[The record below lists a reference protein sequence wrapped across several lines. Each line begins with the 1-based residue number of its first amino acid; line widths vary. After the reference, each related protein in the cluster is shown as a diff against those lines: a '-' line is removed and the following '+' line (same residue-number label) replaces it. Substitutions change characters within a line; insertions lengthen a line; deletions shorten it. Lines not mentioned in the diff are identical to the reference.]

1 MTPEGDP
8 IIINIDASPPRPSL
22 GGLVSIKKRITIDGG
37 AVVYVLEHPLRQRG
51 DSDRVR
57 AAKQKATSA
66 AQAMRNQILSLRQLE
81 LHEGLNAYANGAV
94 AKAVHDI
101 VGVQFRNMATVGG
114 SLFGR
119 FGFSDVLTVFLAMD
133 AYVELYRG
141 GIVPL
146 ETFANMEKDRDI
158 LVRLI
163 VKKKPGCFAYQ
174 AMRNQR
180 TDFPILTCAASKV
193 DGEYRVVVGAR
204 PARARVLRDEKG
216 LLSGGVNEESAKAFA
231 AFAAETLPTGG
242 NVRGTAE
249 YRTHLIRVLTRRTLT
264 ELEG

>member
-1 MTPEGDP
+1 MIRIQNYVMAESLEEAYQLNQNKRSRIIGGMLWLKMSNIAVHTAIDLSRLGLNEIEETEEEFSIGAMT
-8 IIINIDASPPRPSL
+8 
-22 GGLVSIKKRITIDGG
+22 T
-37 AVVYVLEHPLRQRG
+37 
-51 DSDRVR
+51 
-57 AAKQKATSA
+57 
-66 AQAMRNQILSLRQLE
+66 LRQLE
-81 LHEGLNAYANGAV
+81 LHKGLNTYANGAV

-133 AYVELYRG
+133 ACVELYKG
-141 GIVPL
+141 GIASL
-146 ETFANMEKDRDI
+146 EEFVNMEKDRDI

-180 TDFPILTCAASKV
+180 TDFPVLTCAVSKV

-204 PARARVLRDEKG
+204 PARARVLRDEQG
-216 LLSGGVNEESAKAFA
+216 LLSGGVTEESAKAFA
-231 AFAAETLPTGG
+231 AFAAETLPTGS

-249 YRTHLIRVLTRRTLT
+249 YRTHLIRVLTRRTLM

>member
-1 MTPEGDP
+1 MIRIQNYVMAESLEEAYQLNQNKRSRIIGGMLWLKMSNIAVHTAIDLSRLGLNKIEETEEEFSIGAMT
-8 IIINIDASPPRPSL
+8 
-22 GGLVSIKKRITIDGG
+22 T
-37 AVVYVLEHPLRQRG
+37 
-51 DSDRVR
+51 
-57 AAKQKATSA
+57 
-66 AQAMRNQILSLRQLE
+66 LRQLE

-133 AYVELYRG
+133 ACVELYKG
-141 GIVPL
+141 GIVSL
-146 ETFANMEKDRDI
+146 EEFVNMEKDRDI

-180 TDFPILTCAASKV
+180 TDFPVLTCAVSKV

-204 PARARVLRDEKG
+204 PAKARVLRDEQG
-216 LLSGGVNEESAKAFA
+216 LLSGGVTEESAKAFA
-231 AFAAETLPTGG
+231 AFAAETLPTGS

-249 YRTHLIRVLTRRTLT
+249 YRTHLIRVLTRRTLM

>member
-1 MTPEGDP
+1 MLWLKMSNIAVHTAIDLSRLGLNEIEETEEEFSIGAMT
-8 IIINIDASPPRPSL
+8 
-22 GGLVSIKKRITIDGG
+22 T
-37 AVVYVLEHPLRQRG
+37 
-51 DSDRVR
+51 
-57 AAKQKATSA
+57 
-66 AQAMRNQILSLRQLE
+66 LRQLE
-81 LHEGLNAYANGAV
+81 LHKGLNTYANGVV

-133 AYVELYRG
+133 ACVELYKG
-141 GIVPL
+141 GIVSL
-146 ETFANMEKDRDI
+146 EEFVNMEKDRDI

-180 TDFPILTCAASKV
+180 TDFPVLTCAVSKV

-204 PARARVLRDEKG
+204 PARARVLRDEQG
-216 LLSGGVNEESAKAFA
+216 LLSGGVTEESAKAFA
-231 AFAAETLPTGG
+231 AFAAETLPTGS

-249 YRTHLIRVLTRRTLT
+249 YRTHLIRVLTRRTLM

>member
-1 MTPEGDP
+1 
-8 IIINIDASPPRPSL
+8 
-22 GGLVSIKKRITIDGG
+22 
-37 AVVYVLEHPLRQRG
+37 
-51 DSDRVR
+51 
-57 AAKQKATSA
+57 
-66 AQAMRNQILSLRQLE
+66 
-81 LHEGLNAYANGAV
+81 V

-133 AYVELYRG
+133 ACVELYKG
-141 GIVPL
+141 GIVSL
-146 ETFANMEKDRDI
+146 EEFVNMEKDRDI

-180 TDFPILTCAASKV
+180 TDFPVLTCAVSKV
-193 DGEYRVVVGAR
+193 DGAYRVVVGAR
-204 PARARVLRDEKG
+204 PAKARVLRDEQG
-216 LLSGGVNEESAKAFA
+216 LLSGGVTEESAKAFA
-231 AFAAETLPTGG
+231 AFAAETLPTGS

-249 YRTHLIRVLTRRTLT
+249 YRTHLIRVLTRRTLM

>member
-1 MTPEGDP
+1 MIRIQNYVMAESLEQAYQLNQNKRSRIIGGMLWLKLSNIAVHTAIDLSRLGLNAIEETEEEFSIGAMT
-8 IIINIDASPPRPSL
+8 
-22 GGLVSIKKRITIDGG
+22 T
-37 AVVYVLEHPLRQRG
+37 
-51 DSDRVR
+51 
-57 AAKQKATSA
+57 
-66 AQAMRNQILSLRQLE
+66 LRQLE

-193 DGEYRVVVGAR
+193 DGAYRVVVGAR

-216 LLSGGVNEESAKAFA
+216 LLSGGVNEESARAFA